1 ERGRNPTAH
10 PLRTERPI
18 WSGAESMTRFAILAM
33 LALSIAGASTARAD
47 DPTLTGNVGQ
57 GDSFIISLTGPG
69 GTPVKNL
76 DPGTYTLV
84 VHDFSDI
91 HDFHLFGPG
100 NVDVCTD
107 IGTIEDKT
115 FTVTLVAGTYTYVCD
130 AHPSMKGT
138 FTVGGVAPTTT
149 TTAKPPP
156 PKPKPVVKHHKK
168 KKRKR

>member
-1 ERGRNPTAH
+1 MKR
-10 PLRTERPI
+10 L
-18 WSGAESMTRFAILAM
+18 AIPAL
-33 LALSIAGASTARAD
+33 LALAIAGASTARAE
-47 DPTLTGNVGQ
+47 DPTLTGSVGQ
-57 GDSFIISLTGPG
+57 GGSFIISLTGPD

-100 NVDVCTD
+100 SVDVSTD

-138 FTVGGVAPTTT
+138 FTVGGVAPPTTT

-156 PKPKPVVKHHKK
+156 PKPVVKHHKK

>member
-1 ERGRNPTAH
+1 MKR
-10 PLRTERPI
+10 L
-18 WSGAESMTRFAILAM
+18 AIPAL
-33 LALSIAGASTARAD
+33 LALAIAGASTARAD

-57 GDSFIISLTGPG
+57 GGSFIISLTGPD

-100 NVDVCTD
+100 NVDVSTD

-138 FTVGGVAPTTT
+138 FTVGGVAPPTTT

-156 PKPKPVVKHHKK
+156 PKPTLHKK
-168 KKRKR
+168 KKKKKKR